1 MFNQK
6 KLRCGIHIGDSFY
19 WGATR
24 IIWPFAWIEPK
35 ENYISFGWNIL
46 RNSEDFL
53 LKYED
58 IIEIKKIHS
67 VFFKTYQIIHNDK
80 FISKFLLI
88 STRDQFLWNIIIKKL
103 QCNYNI
109 R

>member
-6 KLRCGIHIGDSFY
+6 KLRCGIYIGDSFY

-35 ENYISFGWNIL
+35 ENYIAFGWNIL

-80 FISKFLLI
+80 SISKFLLI
-88 STRDQFLWNIIIKKL
+88 STREQFLWNIIIKKL

>member
-35 ENYISFGWNIL
+35 ENYIL
-46 RNSEDFL
+46 
-53 LKYED
+53 
-58 IIEIKKIHS
+58 EIKKIHS

-80 FISKFLLI
+80 SISKFLLI
-88 STRDQFLWNIIIKKL
+88 STREQFLWNIIIKKL